1 MQTSRGKKN
10 MRCEGS
16 ACLSKIL
23 QLYLP
28 FHAGFSALFVNTALT
43 LSVELYP
50 LLSLRWLSFCQCNF
64 FSCLPSP
71 RAVIP
76 SPFPPLPSLPPT
88 FLSHSEELSVSALPF
103 IYCFNMLAGGERG
116 GCCARPSVLSCHLSG
131 QRKLPLTPTQLPV
144 VSV

>member
-1 MQTSRGKKN
+1 MQTDGGKKYEV
-10 MRCEGS
+10 RGS

-23 QLYLP
+23 KLYLP
-28 FHAGFSALFVNTALT
+28 FRACFSSFFVNTALT

-50 LLSLRWLSFCQCNF
+50 LLFLHWLPFCQCNF

-71 RAVIP
+71 RAVFP

-88 FLSHSEELSVSALPF
+88 FLSHSEELSVSVLPF
-103 IYCFNMLAGGERG
+103 IYCFNMLAGGERE

-144 VSV
+144 VSA